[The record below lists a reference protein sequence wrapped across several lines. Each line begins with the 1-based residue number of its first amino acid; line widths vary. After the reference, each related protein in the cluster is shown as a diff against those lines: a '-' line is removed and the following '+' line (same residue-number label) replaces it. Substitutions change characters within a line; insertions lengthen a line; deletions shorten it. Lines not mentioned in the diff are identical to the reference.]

1 MLGWLEGLSNRVLR
15 FNPCVMQH
23 ELRLRM
29 RGRSVFVLMLIF
41 VLLCS
46 CAASAPF
53 VLWALEHAAGS
64 SSYTEPLTEMGRFG
78 VLALGLVLLTLTLLA
93 LPAWAAAGIA
103 GERERGTLGE
113 LRSTQLSASDIV
125 IGKFAASLTYATLL
139 LAISLPVAA
148 WCLML
153 GAIAPGEVAVIY
165 AILLSFALGIA
176 GIGTWMSALC
186 RRPIGAIVSTYI
198 VLIGV
203 FGLPVL
209 GGALGYEAGGVTW
222 DIFGMVIMALVWVVP
237 AAITAWVIAAFV
249 RWLVTRTGR
258 MRGERARAVFAV
270 VVFGL
275 AMLGMAALEE
285 GLGLLGNSDLRD
297 SVRINPYFG
306 LVGYLM
312 EDDTPWATVWV
323 SGAAAVAGCMGAAR
337 CLRLREFNPVYVED
351 IFVNAWRRL
360 RARRTTRRRA
370 NAQVPSIP
378 AEKRSS

>member
-46 CAASAPF
+46 CAAAAPF
-53 VLWALEHAAGS
+53 AVWALQHAVRSAG
-64 SSYTEPLTEMGRFG
+64 YDEPLTEIGRFG

-103 GERERGTLGE
+103 GERERDTLGE
-113 LRSTQLSASDIV
+113 LRSTQLSASDIAL
-125 IGKFAASLTYATLL
+125 GKFAASVTYAILL

-148 WCLML
+148 WCML
-153 GAIAPGEVAVIY
+153 LGSVAPGEVAVIY
-165 AILLSFALGIA
+165 TILLSFSLGIA

-203 FGLPVL
+203 FGLPLL
-209 GGALGYEAGGVTW
+209 GGTFGYEAGGVTW

-237 AAITAWVIAAFV
+237 AAITAWAIAAFV

-258 MRGERARAVFAV
+258 MQGERARAVFAV
-270 VVFGL
+270 VIFGL

-285 GLGLLGNSDLRD
+285 GLGLLGNSDLHD
-297 SVRINPYFG
+297 SVRINPYFA
-306 LVGYLM
+306 LVGHLM
-312 EDDTPWATVWV
+312 EDDTPWPTIWV
-323 SGAAAVAGCMGAAR
+323 SGAAAVAGCLGAAR
-337 CLRLREFNPVYVED
+337 CLRLREFQPVYVED
-351 IFVNAWRRL
+351 IFVNAWRRFGG
-360 RARRTTRRRA
+360 RCG
-370 NAQVPSIP
+370 AQVPGDSTG
-378 AEKRSS
+378 KRSS